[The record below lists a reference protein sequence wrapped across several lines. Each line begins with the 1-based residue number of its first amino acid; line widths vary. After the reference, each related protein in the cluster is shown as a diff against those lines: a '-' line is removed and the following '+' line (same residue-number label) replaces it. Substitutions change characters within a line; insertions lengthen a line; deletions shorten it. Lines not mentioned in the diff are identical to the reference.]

1 MLNRLLFLL
10 MLITFGYAFTSAQT
24 TFSLTTSPYTQNF
37 DGLANTGTS
46 NTWTNGANPPASPG
60 AGWQS
65 NRSSYNASDG
75 SSNTGALYSFGS
87 SGSNER
93 ALGSLAS
100 NSTQT
105 IIYGVCFTNNAGFTI
120 TSINVSYTGEQWRRT
135 AANDDKLVFEYQVG
149 VNTVTATSPWTNVP
163 ALDFTPPQSG
173 TPDVSLDGNA
183 AANRVNL
190 SSSIT
195 LSVPPG
201 ADFCLRWSDANSSGN
216 DKGMAIDDFQ
226 MSFTTTSAAPASIMG
241 RVIDSAGRGI
251 SNAFVTLTGGSLT
264 TPIVR
269 RTSTFGYYSFE
280 DIPVGETY
288 IISVS
293 SKRHRFSQSTHVVIL
308 QDNISNL
315 DFIADDQ

>member
-1 MLNRLLFLL
+1 MLNKFLLLL
-10 MLITFGYAFTSAQT
+10 MLITLSFVSTSAQ

-37 DGLANTGTS
+37 DGLANTGTN

-65 NRSSYNASDG
+65 NRTSYAASNG

-87 SGSNER
+87 TGSTER

-100 NSTQT
+100 GTTNT
-105 IIYGVCFTNNAGFTI
+105 IIYGICFTNNTGFTI
-120 TSINVSYTGEQWRRT
+120 TSINVNYTGEQWRQT
-135 AANDDKLVFEYQVG
+135 AANNDILVFEYQVG
-149 VNTVTATSPWTNVP
+149 VNSVTANTPWTNVP
-163 ALDFTPPQSG
+163 ALDFTPPISS
-173 TPDVSLDGNA
+173 TPDGPLNGNA

-201 ADFCLRWSDANSSGN
+201 ADFCLRWSDANSSGT
-216 DKGMAIDDFQ
+216 DKGMAIDDLQ
-226 MSFTTTSAAPASIMG
+226 MSFTTTTAAPASIMG

-251 SNAFVTLTGGSLT
+251 PNAFVTLTGGSLT

-269 RTSTFGYYSFE
+269 RTNTFGYYSFE

-293 SKRHRFSQSTHVVIL
+293 SKRHNFSQSTHVVTL
-308 QDNISNL
+308 QENISNL
-315 DFIADDQ
+315 DFIADDE

>member
-1 MLNRLLFLL
+1 MLNKFLLLL
-10 MLITFGYAFTSAQT
+10 MLITLSFVSTSAQ

-37 DGLANTGTS
+37 DGLANTGTN
-46 NTWTNGANPPASPG
+46 NTWTNGDNPPASPG

-65 NRSSYNASDG
+65 NRTSYAASDG

-87 SGSNER
+87 TGSTER

-100 NSTQT
+100 NTTNT
-105 IIYGVCFTNNAGFTI
+105 IIYGICFTNDTGFTI
-120 TSINVSYTGEQWRRT
+120 TSINVNYTGEQWRQT

-149 VNTVTATSPWTNVP
+149 VNSVTANTPWTNVP
-163 ALDFTPPQSG
+163 ALDFTPPISS
-173 TPDVSLDGNA
+173 TPDGPLNGNA

-201 ADFCLRWSDANSSGN
+201 ADFCLRWSDANSSGT
-216 DKGMAIDDFQ
+216 DKGMAIDDLQ
-226 MSFTTTSAAPASIMG
+226 MSFTTTTAAPASIMG

-251 SNAFVTLTGGSLT
+251 PNAFVTLTGGSLT

-269 RTSTFGYYSFE
+269 RTNTFGYYSFE

-293 SKRHRFSQSTHVVIL
+293 SKRHNFSQSTHVVTL
-308 QDNISNL
+308 QENISNL
-315 DFIADDQ
+315 DFIADDE

>member
-1 MLNRLLFLL
+1 MLNKFLVPL
-10 MLITFGYAFTSAQT
+10 MLIILSCASTLAQ

-37 DGLANTGTS
+37 DGLANTGTT

-65 NRSSYNASDG
+65 NRSLYIASDG
-75 SSNTGALYSFGS
+75 SNNAGALYSFGS
-87 SGSNER
+87 TGSTER

-100 NSTQT
+100 GSTGT

-120 TSINVSYTGEQWRRT
+120 TSINVNYTGEQWRRT
-135 AANDDKLVFEYQVG
+135 AANNDVLVFEYQVG

-173 TPDVSLDGNA
+173 ADGSLDGNA

-269 RTSTFGYYSFE
+269 RTNTFGYYSFE

-293 SKRHRFSQSTHVVIL
+293 SKRHNFSQSTHVVTL
-308 QDNISNL
+308 QENISNL
-315 DFIADDQ
+315 DFIADDE

>member
-1 MLNRLLFLL
+1 MLNKFLLLL
-10 MLITFGYAFTSAQT
+10 MLITLSFVSTSAQ

-65 NRSSYNASDG
+65 NRTSYAASDG

-87 SGSNER
+87 TGSTER

-100 NSTQT
+100 NTTNT
-105 IIYGVCFTNNAGFTI
+105 IIYGICFTNDTGFTI
-120 TSINVSYTGEQWRRT
+120 TSINVNYTGEQWRQT

-149 VNTVTATSPWTNVP
+149 VNSVTANTPWTNVP
-163 ALDFTPPQSG
+163 ALDFTPPISS
-173 TPDVSLDGNA
+173 TPNGPLNGNA

-201 ADFCLRWSDANSSGN
+201 ADFCLRWSDANSSGT
-216 DKGMAIDDFQ
+216 DKGMAIDDLQ
-226 MSFTTTSAAPASIMG
+226 MSFTTTTAAPASIMG

-251 SNAFVTLTGGSLT
+251 PNAFVTLTGGSLT

-269 RTSTFGYYSFE
+269 RTNTFGYYSFE

-293 SKRHRFSQSTHVVIL
+293 SKRHNFSQSTHVVTL
-308 QDNISNL
+308 QENISNL
-315 DFIADDQ
+315 DFIADDE

>member
-1 MLNRLLFLL
+1 MLNKFLVPL
-10 MLITFGYAFTSAQT
+10 MLIILSCASTLAQ

-37 DGLANTGTS
+37 DGLANTGTT

-65 NRSSYNASDG
+65 NRTSYAASNG
-75 SSNTGALYSFGS
+75 SSNNGALYSFGS
-87 SGSNER
+87 VGSTER

-100 NSTQT
+100 NTTQT
-105 IIYGVCFTNNAGFTI
+105 IIYGICFTNNVGFTI
-120 TSINVSYTGEQWRRT
+120 ASINVNYTGEQWRQT

-163 ALDFTPPQSG
+163 ALDFTPPNSG
-173 TPDVSLDGNA
+173 SDGQLDGNA
-183 AANRVNL
+183 AVNRVNL

-269 RTSTFGYYSFE
+269 RTNTFGYYSFE

-293 SKRHRFSQSTHVVIL
+293 SKRHNFSQSTHVVTL
-308 QDNISNL
+308 QENISNL
-315 DFIADDQ
+315 DFIADDE

>member
-1 MLNRLLFLL
+1 MLNKFLFLL
-10 MLITFGYAFTSAQT
+10 MLVTFGYASTSAQT

-37 DGLANTGTS
+37 DGLANTGN
-46 NTWTNGANPPASPG
+46 NTWMNGANPPASPG

-65 NRSSYNASDG
+65 NRTSYAASDG

-87 SGSNER
+87 VGSTER

-100 NSTQT
+100 NSTST
-105 IIYGVCFTNNAGFTI
+105 IIYGICFTNNAGFTI
-120 TSINVSYTGEQWRRT
+120 TSINVNYTGEQWRQT
-135 AANDDKLVFEYQVG
+135 ALNNDVLVFEYRVG
-149 VNTVTATSPWTNVP
+149 VNDVTASGAWTNVP
-163 ALDFTPPQSG
+163 ALNFTPPQSG
-173 TPDVSLDGNA
+173 SNLPLDGNA

-201 ADFCLRWSDANSSGN
+201 ADFCLRWSDADSTGS

-269 RTSTFGYYSFE
+269 RTNTFGYYSFE

-293 SKRHRFSQSTHVVIL
+293 SKRHNFSQSTHVVTL
-308 QDNISNL
+308 QENISNL
-315 DFIADDQ
+315 DFIADDE